1 MAAPKSTEVFFI
13 VDGERLEAQACLLAP
28 SLKRHLTADQRAL
41 AYVREDSAPICTF
54 TRDVLFASSVE
65 VRTIP
70 GTNNTHAPWAAP
82 YPHGNKI
89 LAAACP
95 RECDVSVFIDTD
107 MVLAEPADFAAQLGE
122 EVIAACVSDYKS
134 QAGEDEDWDHYYG
147 VFDMQTPP
155 ERVQFNGGRKLVSPP
170 YYNGGMVVF
179 REQSADGTPCNVGQ
193 DWLDAAVMFEARV
206 TRDYSRPNIDQFS
219 LPIMAYKRGTP
230 VKALEQRMNFN
241 IESFGQGEGQR
252 QTIAHYHR
260 IGILW
265 AHQHHGR
272 QAIEDLVEL
281 MGADAPE
288 QFLETFGAHAKRK
301 RMKHHLAAM
310 AEDAA

>member
-1 MAAPKSTEVFFI
+1 MAAAPTTEVFFI
-13 VDGERLEAQACLLAP
+13 VDGTRLEAQACLLAP
-28 SLKRHLTADQRAL
+28 SLKKHLTDTQRAV
-41 AYVREDSAPICTF
+41 AYVREDSAPLHAL
-54 TRDVLFASSVE
+54 TRDTLFASSVE

-70 GTNNTHAPWAAP
+70 GTNASHAPFAAP

-89 LAAACP
+89 LAAALP
-95 RECDVSVFIDTD
+95 RDCDVSVFLDTD
-107 MVLAEPADFAAQLGE
+107 MVLAEPADFAALLGDDD
-122 EVIAACVSDYKS
+122 VAACVSDYKS
-134 QAGEDEDWDHYYG
+134 RAGDDEDWDHYYG

-155 ERVQFNGGRKLVSPP
+155 ERVQFNGGRRLISPP
-170 YYNGGMVVF
+170 YFNGGMVVF
-179 REQSADGTPCNVGQ
+179 RERDADGAPTGIGQ
-193 DWLDAAVMFEARV
+193 AWLDAAVQFEAKV
-206 TRDYSRPNIDQFS
+206 TRDYDRPNIDQFS

-265 AHQHHGR
+265 AHEHHGR
-272 QAIEDLVEL
+272 QALEDLVDL
-281 MGADAPE
+281 MGADAPHR
-288 QFLETFGAHAKRK
+288 FLEAFAEHAKRK

-310 AEDAA
+310 EADAA